1 MASNSNMQAALDEAG
16 KVIKKQKLSAS
27 KVSDCLD
34 KLLQLAQQSRQQL
47 AAGSNDAIQ
56 QLQAQAEQ
64 LGLVKEMNNSTKELH
79 SSINKLSKVRTPA
92 TMQPS
97 CYTYAKH
104 RGSCVPATTAPPGQ
118 QIPAPANTRLASTA
132 AVHFSNSFPGPRQEA
147 SVVMCTRFRHQP

>member
-1 MASNSNMQAALDEAG
+1 MQAALDEAG

-79 SSINKLSKVRTPA
+79 SSINKLSKV
-92 TMQPS
+92 
-97 CYTYAKH
+97 
-104 RGSCVPATTAPPGQ
+104 
-118 QIPAPANTRLASTA
+118 
-132 AVHFSNSFPGPRQEA
+132 
-147 SVVMCTRFRHQP
+147 